1 MADYNL
7 ITDDYTKNAVHRIL
21 EEYRI
26 LTVARRIKICK
37 EEGLYDRLIEGQKW
51 DDIDAADKLFELI
64 KQEQLI
70 VLRDWFLRLVDDE
83 KEQTVELKEFLQK
96 QNML

>member
-1 MADYNL
+1 MADYKL
-7 ITDDYTKNAVHRIL
+7 ITDNRTKNAVHKIL
-21 EEYRI
+21 GEYRT

-37 EEGLYDRLIEGQKW
+37 EEGLYDSLIEEQKW

-70 VLRDWFLRLVDDE
+70 VLRDWFLKLVDDE
-83 KEQTVELKEFLQK
+83 KEQTIKLKEFLQK
-96 QNML
+96 QNIL